1 MLIDLEDF
9 FKYTKLDI
17 KRKSKVLLSF
27 KETEKGTPKKG
38 NERYSI
44 SPLDPILITPL
55 YMQFCL
61 GRIMHN
67 AAFCPNFVQSSFIQQ
82 RRVDI
87 FLYPDKTWK
96 CALSSPDR
104 TAYREGQSR
113 LDRGD

>member
-61 GRIMHN
+61 GRMMHN
-67 AAFCPNFVQSSFIQQ
+67 AAFCLVTLSFRQNVYLTHYHFIN
-82 RRVDI
+82 
-87 FLYPDKTWK
+87 
-96 CALSSPDR
+96 
-104 TAYREGQSR
+104 
-113 LDRGD
+113 

>member
-67 AAFCPNFVQSSFIQQ
+67 TAFCLVTISFGQNVYFTHCNWPNLSIEIYAKPNFILKIWF
-82 RRVDI
+82 
-87 FLYPDKTWK
+87 
-96 CALSSPDR
+96 
-104 TAYREGQSR
+104 
-113 LDRGD
+113 

>member
-67 AAFCPNFVQSSFIQQ
+67 AAFCLVTVSFRQCL
-82 RRVDI
+82 
-87 FLYPDKTWK
+87 LYS
-96 CALSSPDR
+96 L
-104 TAYREGQSR
+104 
-113 LDRGD
+113 